1 MISDDLGII
10 LDHMRRFGAVLIN
23 FVVIWSHLGVIFGN
37 QESFWVIFRSIWVIF
52 RSIWVTSR

>member
-1 MISDDLGII
+1 MISDDFGII
-10 LDHMRRFGAVLIN
+10 LDHMRHFGAVLIN

-37 QESFWVIFRSIWVIF
+37 RESFWIVF